1 MKNVKLE
8 EVRSNRET
16 LARLRWDLTPQT
28 ANISDCEVKSPKELE
43 RLRQR
48 LKSLEG
54 YYFYVDVWNCRAR
67 LALMHNTGDGGGR
80 SEVIEDFHNPLLE
93 KAVYEA
99 GGSINQSGWYPMSN
113 ALRSVLQR
121 KLGPSCNP

>member
-1 MKNVKLE
+1 MKLE
-8 EVRSNRET
+8 EVKGNRET
-16 LARLRWDLTPQT
+16 MAKLRWDLTPQT
-28 ANISDCEVKSPKELE
+28 GTVSSYEFSSQDDLE

-80 SEVIEDFHNPLLE
+80 SEVIEDFHSPLLE

-99 GGSINQSGWYPMSN
+99 GGSINQSGWYPLSN

-121 KLGPSCNP
+121 KLERRKEGTW